1 MSEMSLGGRENHD
14 RLVGNVTEELQA
26 QNALQELN
34 LSEEI
39 IGTLAWAIVANIEYA
54 FDVRWSPRWEGQPP
68 KNPD

>member
-1 MSEMSLGGRENHD
+1 MSEMSPEERESHD

-34 LSEEI
+34 LSAEI

-54 FDVRWSPRWEGQPP
+54 FDVRWSPRPP
-68 KNPD
+68 KNPN